1 MNDLH
6 SYIKEK
12 RPHIGSIL
20 ADMRAR
26 KEKIT

>member
-6 SYIKEK
+6 SCAKEK

-26 KEKIT
+26 EEKIT